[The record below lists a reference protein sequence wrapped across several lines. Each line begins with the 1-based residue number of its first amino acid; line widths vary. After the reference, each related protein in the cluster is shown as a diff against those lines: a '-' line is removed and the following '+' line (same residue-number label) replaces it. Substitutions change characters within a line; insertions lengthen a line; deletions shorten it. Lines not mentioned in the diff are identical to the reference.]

1 MLPLYR
7 EWIAAG
13 LVSGERY
20 DGPWANVGTPTE
32 LAALDASLAAH
43 APPSG

>member
-7 EWIAAG
+7 DWIARA

-20 DGPWANVGTPTE
+20 DGPWANVGTPAD
-32 LAALDASLAAH
+32 LSQLDALLRTM
-43 APPSG
+43 